1 MTERV
6 VVVGASGH
14 GKVLCDVIEKV
25 GIVDLVGLV
34 DEDPDIVGTFAG
46 HEVLG
51 NESDLPNIVQAHGV
65 SGAIVAIGDN
75 WVRAQVVARI
85 RTTLPKLQFP
95 SIVSPSAEIAQD
107 VEIGEGCFIG
117 PGAVVNTGSR
127 VGSFCILNTRAAV
140 DHDGVLAEYCS
151 LAPNVALG
159 GNVQIGA
166 YTAISLGANVT
177 HAVRIGEH
185 SVIGA
190 GALVLRD
197 IGDHV
202 VAYGAPAR
210 MVRLRS
216 EGEPYLG
223 NRRKPE
229 PARCEG

>member
-1 MTERV
+1 
-6 VVVGASGH
+6 
-14 GKVLCDVIEKV
+14 
-25 GIVDLVGLV
+25 
-34 DEDPDIVGTFAG
+34 
-46 HEVLG
+46 
-51 NESDLPNIVQAHGV
+51 
-65 SGAIVAIGDN
+65 
-75 WVRAQVVARI
+75 
-85 RTTLPKLQFP
+85 
-95 SIVSPSAEIAQD
+95 
-107 VEIGEGCFIG
+107 
-117 PGAVVNTGSR
+117 VNTGSR